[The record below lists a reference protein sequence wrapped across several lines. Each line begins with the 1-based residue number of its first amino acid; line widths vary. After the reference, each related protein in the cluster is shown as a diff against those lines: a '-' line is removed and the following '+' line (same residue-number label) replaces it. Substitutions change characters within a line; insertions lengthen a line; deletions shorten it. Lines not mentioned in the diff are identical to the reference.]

1 MRLEELMIKGGFSIH
16 GLAKKAG
23 VSSSTVHGLV
33 TNFEKAKEAT
43 RPATMKKISDALG
56 VDMAA
61 VEEFDQIIQERLG
74 KGVPA
79 VV

>member
-1 MRLEELMIKGGFSIH
+1 MRLEELMIKGGFSIQ

-33 TNFEKAKEAT
+33 TNFDKAKDST
-43 RPATMKKISDALG
+43 RPLTMKKISDALG
-56 VDMAA
+56 VDMEQI
-61 VEEFDQIIQERLG
+61 EEFKIIVQERLG
-74 KGVPA
+74 KGDPA